1 MIDCVDSKS
10 CNSITYC
17 MSNGGEK
24 VCRLSDT
31 KMSNDIYGEVQRCD
45 SDECKAYD
53 NCTSYREICPRGN
66 KVHILKI

>member
-1 MIDCVDSKS
+1 
-10 CNSITYC
+10 
-17 MSNGGEK
+17 MSSGGEK